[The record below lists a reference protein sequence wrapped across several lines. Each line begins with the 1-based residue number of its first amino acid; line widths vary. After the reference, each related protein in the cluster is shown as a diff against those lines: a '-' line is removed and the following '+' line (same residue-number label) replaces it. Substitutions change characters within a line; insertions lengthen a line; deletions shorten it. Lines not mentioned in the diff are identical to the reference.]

1 MSSNKSRRSVA
12 AVSSLCMSA
21 LLGSVAAPAAADFVE
36 YQVVRTV
43 VGGLTKHVLY
53 AKFNGPTDTVLN
65 AFHLNKTVGGGSP
78 LFHHNDALTGGVD
91 STVVGTWN
99 PQFVTVPGAFDS
111 YVCIGGGEG
120 FASGNSTNADPD
132 WGAAGYNQ
140 AQMPFIGAPGNTTN
154 GPGWFNSN
162 PPNLQGRV
170 AGGQVRLGQFVLNT
184 TDAAVTLFIKV
195 GYNNGVAGAPVQFA
209 EGNFTLGAIPAPGAI
224 ALLGLAG
231 LTGRRRR

>member
-1 MSSNKSRRSVA
+1 MKIRMLAALAGFAVAGAAQATFTGYSVTSS
-12 AVSSLCMSA
+12 VS
-21 LLGSVAAPAAADFVE
+21 
-36 YQVVRTV
+36 
-43 VGGLTKHVLY
+43 GGLTKYQLFGNFSG
-53 AKFNGPTDTVLN
+53 ATDTVLN

-78 LFHHNDALTGGVD
+78 TFYHNDALSGGS
-91 STVVGTWN
+91 STVAGTWN
-99 PQFVTVPGAFDS
+99 PQFVLVPGAFDS

-184 TDAAVTLFIKV
+184 TDAAVTLFLKV
-195 GYNNGVAGAPVQFA
+195 GYNSGVVGAPVQFG
-209 EGNFTLGAIPAPGAI
+209 EGTFVLPAPGAI

>member
-1 MSSNKSRRSVA
+1 MKNVIFVA
-12 AVSSLCMSA
+12 VAGLAVS
-21 LLGSVAAPAAADFVE
+21 GVAQATFTG
-36 YQVVRTV
+36 YTV
-43 VGGLTKHVLY
+43 TSTVSGGLTKYQLFGNFSG
-53 AKFNGPTDTVLN
+53 ATDTVLN
-65 AFHLNKTVGGGSP
+65 AFHINKTVGGGSP
-78 LFHHNDALTGGVD
+78 TFFHNDALTGGS
-91 STVVGTWN
+91 STSTAGTWN

-140 AQMPFIGAPGNTTN
+140 AQMPFIGVPGNTTN

-170 AGGQVRLGQFVLNT
+170 IGGQVRLGQFVLNT
-184 TDAAVTLFIKV
+184 TDAPVTLFLKV
-195 GYNNGVAGAPVQFA
+195 GYNSGVVGAPVEFGQGTFV
-209 EGNFTLGAIPAPGAI
+209 LGAVPAPGAI

>member
-1 MSSNKSRRSVA
+1 MKLTTLATLAGFAVA
-12 AVSSLCMSA
+12 GAAQATFTGYTVTSTVS
-21 LLGSVAAPAAADFVE
+21 
-36 YQVVRTV
+36 
-43 VGGLTKHVLY
+43 GGLTKYQLFGN
-53 AKFNGPTDTVLN
+53 FNGATDTVLN
-65 AFHLNKTVGGGSP
+65 AFHINKTVGGGTP
-78 LFHHNDALTGGVD
+78 VFHHNDALTGGVD
-91 STVVGTWN
+91 STVAGTWN

-170 AGGQVRLGQFVLNT
+170 IGGQVRLGQFVLNT
-184 TDAAVTLFIKV
+184 TDASVTLFMKI
-195 GYNNGVAGAPVQFA
+195 GYNSGVAGAPVQFA
-209 EGNFTLGAIPAPGAI
+209 EGTFTLPVPAPGAI